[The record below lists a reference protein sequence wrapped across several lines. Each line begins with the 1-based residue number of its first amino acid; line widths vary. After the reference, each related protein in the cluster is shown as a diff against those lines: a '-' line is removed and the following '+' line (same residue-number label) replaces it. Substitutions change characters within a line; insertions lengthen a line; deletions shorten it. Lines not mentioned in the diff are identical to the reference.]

1 MVFKKGYW
9 LVVYICS
16 VLKSYVDH
24 LKINLPCL
32 QLKSSWSCRKAAILA
47 LFSLFLFSFAWSIQ
61 SLLLLLLCTQMKV
74 YYDFNFRCIYIQTSM
89 AYLCEFELKHDFVS
103 IICLSFP
110 VKALKDIASTLG
122 VKHLNLSEDPCL
134 TKTLVITQDVLKEGH
149 NSTIRCDC
157 HFNNNKTCH
166 ITHL

>member
-1 MVFKKGYW
+1 
-9 LVVYICS
+9 
-16 VLKSYVDH
+16 
-24 LKINLPCL
+24 
-32 QLKSSWSCRKAAILA
+32 
-47 LFSLFLFSFAWSIQ
+47 
-61 SLLLLLLCTQMKV
+61 
-74 YYDFNFRCIYIQTSM
+74 M